1 MLKSNKPLELA
12 QKDEI
17 FSKISSASVQTADT
31 NFQEYMEQLT
41 DSEIDNV
48 PVRMKSKSGNL
59 IPYFITAE
67 DQFLRLWTHGKKES
81 IIHSVE

>member
-17 FSKISSASVQTADT
+17 FSKTSSTSVQTADT

-48 PVRMKSKSGNL
+48 PV
-59 IPYFITAE
+59 
-67 DQFLRLWTHGKKES
+67 
-81 IIHSVE
+81 